1 MFTSVL
7 FYALAVLASEDN
19 TKSVLVPTPAAQ
31 EAPAATTTTTPQFI
45 CENGK
50 CRRVVGVEEQTY
62 ETHRRRVFGGHVT
75 RNGTRTVYKTSRR

>member
-7 FYALAVLASEDN
+7 FYVLTVMATEDN

-31 EAPAATTTTTPQFI
+31 EAPAAAVSAPQFV
-45 CENGK
+45 CENGR
-50 CRRVVGVEEQTY
+50 CRRVVGIEEQTY
-62 ETHRRRVFGGHVT
+62 ETHRRRVLGGHVT